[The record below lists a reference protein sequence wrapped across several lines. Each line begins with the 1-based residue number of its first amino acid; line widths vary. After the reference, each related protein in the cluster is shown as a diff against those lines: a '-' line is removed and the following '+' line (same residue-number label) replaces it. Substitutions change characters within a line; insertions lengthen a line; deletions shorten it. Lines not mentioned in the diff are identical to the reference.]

1 MRVMGLAL
9 SISGKKITVAAVI
22 LDDHARPEDGFDRQA
37 VSVENSFDVKADE
50 DDLAVR
56 LGDVAKSISGRA
68 RSIAPDGV
76 VVRRADRPQRPSNQ
90 DGPRLRLLAE
100 GAVTAAV
107 HEVVRNTVIRNGKD
121 CGAAFGTVKEKLDEE
136 AQAILSGKYK
146 EATAAALSG
155 LAGNRMTV

>member
-1 MRVMGLAL
+1 MRMMGLAV

-37 VSVENSFDVKADE
+37 VSIENCFDVKADE

-56 LGDVAKSISGRA
+56 LGDLAKSLSGRV
-68 RSIAPDGV
+68 RSIEPDGV
-76 VVRRADRPQRPSNQ
+76 VIRRADRPQRPSNQ
-90 DGPRLRLLAE
+90 EGPRLRLLAE

-107 HEVVRNTVIRNGKD
+107 HEVVRATAIRNGKD
-121 CGAAFGTVKEKLDEE
+121 CGAEFGTSKEKLDEE
-136 AQAILSGKYK
+136 AQTILGGKYK

-155 LAGNRMTV
+155 LASNRKAD